1 MNTTTITSN
10 GEILQRAIAD
20 RQPVRK
26 TALNNASPWHRPL
39 KDQTLRVFDHME
51 TFEPERYR
59 RRKNWAVKQTKESAA
74 NNAAMNRL
82 NRKMMRLL
90 NAGKMAELNRFLMA
104 HPECIRK

>member
-1 MNTTTITSN
+1 MKTTTLTSN

-39 KDQTLRVFDHME
+39 TDNTQRVCDHVDM
-51 TFEPERYR
+51 FQPERWKQR
-59 RRKNWAVKQTKESAA
+59 SNWAIKPTKESAA
-74 NNAAMNRL
+74 NNAVMNRL

-90 NAGKMAELNRFLMA
+90 NAGKMVELNRFMIA